1 MQLDEEIMRHVVL
14 LPRELKE
21 QVLNFVLFLG
31 QKQERQAKEN
41 VIDFSEQE
49 MAEIF
54 ADVVKLP

>member
-31 QKQERQAKEN
+31 
-41 VIDFSEQE
+41 
-49 MAEIF
+49 
-54 ADVVKLP
+54 